1 MLVATKFH
9 YPTGPGPNDRGNSR
23 AHLIR
28 ACEESLQRLRLDHI
42 DLYQSHRP
50 DMDVPLDETLGAL
63 DDLVRAGKV
72 RYVGTSTSPAWHV
85 MEAIMTAELKGVV
98 RVVSEQSP
106 YNLLDRRIENE
117 LLPMCRRHGVGV
129 LCWSPLAMGM
139 LAGRYASETGR
150 EADSRAALRGGIYAE
165 RVTAA
170 GIETGNAFAA
180 LARAA
185 GYEPALLAALWTK
198 DQPGVTAPIIGPKS
212 VEQLTGLLPAGDMDL
227 PDDIRAACDQ
237 LVTPGQLRREL
248 LQLGDVDGLEALS
261 EEEPDMP
268 VLNDAAR
275 KVITG
280 GNLAHIVTL
289 DEDGTP
295 NVVCIWTGMD
305 GDEIVSAHLGD
316 QRKLRNVRRDPRVV
330 VSYQSPTRNAQDVD
344 EHLVVYGTGRVQ
356 EGGGAKLLQELAHV
370 YFGDDRRFPDTDTPP
385 DGYVLRITPERVTG
399 WGPWKD

>member
-1 MLVATKFH
+1 MQTRRLGRSGVLVSALALGTDNILNPTSEDESIRMIHAAIDGGINLIDTANSYRAGEAERVIGKALRLRGKRDDVLVATKFH

-23 AHLIR
+23 VHLIR
-28 ACEESLQRLRLDHI
+28 ACEESLRRLRLDHI

-50 DMDVPLDETLGAL
+50 DLDVPLDETLSAL

-85 MEAIMTAELKGVV
+85 MEAIMTAELQGVV

-139 LAGRYASETGR
+139 LAGRYASESGR
-150 EADSRAALRGGIYAE
+150 EADSRATLRGGIYAE

-170 GIETGNAFAA
+170 GIEAGNAFAA

-198 DQPGVTAPIIGPKS
+198 DQPGVTAPIVGPKS
-212 VEQLTGLLPAGDMDL
+212 VEQLTSLLPAGDLDL

-237 LVTPGQLRREL
+237 LVAPGSF
-248 LQLGDVDGLEALS
+248 VAS
-261 EEEPDMP
+261 FF
-268 VLNDAAR
+268 N
-275 KVITG
+275 
-280 GNLAHIVTL
+280 
-289 DEDGTP
+289 
-295 NVVCIWTGMD
+295 
-305 GDEIVSAHLGD
+305 SA
-316 QRKLRNVRRDPRVV
+316 
-330 VSYQSPTRNAQDVD
+330 TWMA
-344 EHLVVYGTGRVQ
+344 
-356 EGGGAKLLQELAHV
+356 
-370 YFGDDRRFPDTDTPP
+370 
-385 DGYVLRITPERVTG
+385 
-399 WGPWKD
+399 WKH